1 MGKLDG
7 KVALVTGAGRGIGRG
22 IALLMVQEGAAV
34 VVNDLGV
41 SLDGEG
47 QDTGPA
53 ASVVREIEEMGGQ
66 GLANTD
72 SITDYDA
79 VGAMVEGAIDTFGKL
94 DIVVNVAGIL
104 RDRMIFNMKDH
115 EWDAVIDVHLLSLIH
130 I

>member
-22 IALLMVQEGAAV
+22 IALLMAQEGAAV

-53 ASVVREIEEMGGQ
+53 ASVRVPVRRPGPARRMCQ
-66 GLANTD
+66 RRTRAGLLP
-72 SITDYDA
+72 S
-79 VGAMVEGAIDTFGKL
+79 
-94 DIVVNVAGIL
+94 
-104 RDRMIFNMKDH
+104 RMR
-115 EWDAVIDVHLLSLIH
+115 
-130 I
+130 